1 MIKISLVW
9 LLLSIVLLGSS
20 PAHAAEPEGLID
32 ISRSAPE
39 IQLDMRY
46 ATPENFLRRAVY
58 PLAVCLLRPAVAE
71 RLVRVQRRVAVQGYT
86 LRLWDCY
93 RPLSVQ
99 KQMWAIVHDERYVA
113 DPAKGSRHNRGA
125 AVDLTLSDAQGVALE
140 MPTSF
145 DDFSARAG
153 RDAEAGWS
161 ETARRNYAV
170 LDRAMRS
177 EGFLPLPSEWWH
189 YDATGWEIYPV
200 LDVPLAPR

>member
-1 MIKISLVW
+1 MTKYIAVW
-9 LLLSIVLLGSS
+9 LLLSLVLLSS
-20 PAHAAEPEGLID
+20 SLAHAAGPEGLID
-32 ISRSAPE
+32 ISRSPE

-46 ATPENFLRRAVY
+46 ATPDNFLRRAVY
-58 PLAVCLLRPAVAE
+58 PRPVCLLRPAVAE
-71 RLVRVQRRVAVQGYT
+71 RLVRVQRRVEAQGFG

-125 AVDLTLSDAQGVALE
+125 AVDLTLIDAQGVALE
-140 MPTSF
+140 MPTGF

-161 ETARRNYAV
+161 EAARRNYMV

-189 YDATGWEIYPV
+189 YDAVGWEVYPV